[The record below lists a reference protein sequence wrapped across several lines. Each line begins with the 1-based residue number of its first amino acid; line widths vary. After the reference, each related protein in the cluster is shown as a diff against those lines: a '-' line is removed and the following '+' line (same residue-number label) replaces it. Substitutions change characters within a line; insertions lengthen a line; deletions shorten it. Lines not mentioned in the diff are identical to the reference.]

1 MSTWI
6 KLRAVYRYTDILYRL
21 PVVLLYRNTLFQ
33 KNPSLTVKYSIVV
46 FTKVGRLYSILF
58 FEIREGAQC
67 AHKMTR
73 LSHFLN

>member
-1 MSTWI
+1 M
-6 KLRAVYRYTDILYRL
+6 
-21 PVVLLYRNTLFQ
+21 VLENIYPFKHFISVFSRPFKSVDLD
-33 KNPSLTVKYSIVV
+33 IVV

-73 LSHFLN
+73 LSHFSN